1 MEGFGIYAY
10 DSANVILAGLEA
22 AIKAAGGKKPTR
34 EQVAQAVR
42 QVKME
47 GLTGT
52 IEFDDKGDNK
62 KAKYFVM
69 QVASTGNWADNKLIR
84 VIEMAAP
91 GAK

>member
-1 MEGFGIYAY
+1 KPSRGEVGW
-10 DSANVILAGLEA
+10 GL
-22 AIKAAGGKKPTR
+22 G
-34 EQVAQAVR
+34 

-52 IEFDDKGDNK
+52 SEVEEKGDNK

-69 QVASTGNWADNKLIR
+69 RVASTGNWADKRLIR

>member
-1 MEGFGIYAY
+1 T
-10 DSANVILAGLEA
+10 
-22 AIKAAGGKKPTR
+22 GGR
-34 EQVAQAVR
+34 VLYGVR
-42 QVKME
+42 KGRME

-52 IEFDDKGDNK
+52 IEVDDKGDNK